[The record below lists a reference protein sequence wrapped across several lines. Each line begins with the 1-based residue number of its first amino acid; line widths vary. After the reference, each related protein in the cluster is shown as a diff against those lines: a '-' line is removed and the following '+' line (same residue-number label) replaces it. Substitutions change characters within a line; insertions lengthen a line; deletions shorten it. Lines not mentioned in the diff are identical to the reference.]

1 MRNCGVG
8 LLTPKELIYEVVTDN
23 KYGIAVRD
31 VPRESFFRAS
41 WCHFYPEHP
50 SQHEVCAGTRALGSE
65 HITSREVRVDATSG
79 CGRYV
84 VALWIATVGWW
95 MCIVLTGTVDDEPL
109 QGNRMSAASPTA

>member
-23 KYGIAVRD
+23 KYGIAVRG

-50 SQHEVCAGTRALGSE
+50 SQHESLCWNTCLGIGAHHLS
-65 HITSREVRVDATSG
+65 
-79 CGRYV
+79 
-84 VALWIATVGWW
+84 
-95 MCIVLTGTVDDEPL
+95 
-109 QGNRMSAASPTA
+109 